1 MCLATGSVVPLPY
14 RPGHT
19 EQGWGRG
26 GLPESWED
34 ISHLGSEATSGW
46 VALIPS
52 IPLARLLSAPQS
64 CQLTSLAGVMGRWS
78 GMGQHVLRPRGVAES
93 PEPAC

>member
-1 MCLATGSVVPLPY
+1 MSGHRQCGPTALPAWTHGAGVGEG
-14 RPGHT
+14 RAPQILGGH
-19 EQGWGRG
+19 
-26 GLPESWED
+26 
-34 ISHLGSEATSGW
+34 ISHLGSEAPSGW

-78 GMGQHVLRPRGVAES
+78 GKGQHVLRPRGVAES